1 VTVFDTSEYRRSTG
15 PSYHNAIS
23 AWQLGATG
31 RGVTIG
37 IVDTGIDPTNPEFAG
52 RISSASADVVSSS
65 RGTIP
70 EDDHGTNVALV
81 AAGARNGSGIVGIA
95 YESTILMMRADTVGT
110 CADTAPDKGCTFS
123 DFAIANGVDR
133 LVQNGAKVINLSL
146 GGSSPDGRLRNAIIR
161 AANAGV
167 VVIVAAGNDADAPQP
182 STDPNNPDPFATG
195 LRQAGGNN
203 VIIAGSVNSA
213 GQHSDFANRAGS
225 EANWYLNALGERI
238 CCVYEN
244 GAIKITT
251 RNGQQFV
258 TVISGTSFA
267 APQIAGAAALLR
279 QAFPNLTAAQTVN
292 LLLTSARDAGDP
304 GVDTVFGR
312 GILDIGRAFAPQGT
326 LSVASTLVP
335 LGIGDTT
342 GTTSPAMGDAT
353 QGTSLSSIMLD
364 SYQRAYRIDLGGRL
378 KGAQTNPQL
387 GAKLL
392 TPMES
397 VSGGNEQIS
406 LGFSVDGR
414 GRLAGNPWTGT
425 LRLSRTDAEVARVL
439 AGRVAAK
446 IAPGTTVAF
455 GFAQGSDGLVAQV
468 QGHSQPAFLIARSP
482 DDDFG
487 FAQGSR
493 KSFALRRQL
502 GALGLAFGAERGD
515 VLSSNAPQ
523 FASIPFRQ
531 RLRDGVSRYSLSAD
545 RRWGNLDAA
554 FTASWLSEDR
564 TVLGARLHD
573 AFGAGGADSLF
584 LDARSAWAFAPG
596 WRLGAA
602 WRQGFTHARSGGLI
616 APGSR
621 LTSNAWSL
629 DVQRGD
635 LFASGD
641 TLALR
646 VSQPLRVQSGG
657 LNLDLPVAY
666 SYETLSA
673 TNGISVL
680 NLSPKGRELTSE
692 LAWRGPLGRGAGSM
706 SLFYRKNP
714 GNYANLPSD
723 KGVAVSWKVGF

>member
-1 VTVFDTSEYRRSTG
+1 
-15 PSYHNAIS
+15 
-23 AWQLGATG
+23 
-31 RGVTIG
+31 VTIG
-37 IVDTGIDPTNPEFAG
+37 IVDTGIDTANPEFAG
-52 RISSASADVVSSS
+52 RISPASADVAGN
-65 RGTIP
+65 RGVNA

-81 AAGARNGSGIVGIA
+81 AAGARNSTGIVGIA
-95 YESTILMMRADTVGT
+95 YEATILMMRADAVGS
-110 CADTAPDKGCTFS
+110 CADTSADGGCEFFGS
-123 DFAIANGVDR
+123 AIATGVDR

-146 GGSSPDGRLRNAIIR
+146 GGSPPGNALRAAIGR

-167 VVIVAAGNDADAPQP
+167 VVIVAAGNDADAPVP

-195 LRQAGGNN
+195 VRQAGGSN
-203 VIIAGSVNSA
+203 VIIVGSVDRDGNHSA
-213 GQHSDFANRAGS
+213 FSNRSGS
-225 EANWYLNALGERI
+225 ESNWYLNALGERV

-244 GAIKITT
+244 GVLKITN
-251 RNGQQFV
+251 RDGAQFV

-267 APQIAGAAALLR
+267 APQVAGAAALLR

-312 GILDIGRAFAPQGT
+312 GILDIARAFAPQGT

-335 LGIGDTT
+335 LPIDAVT
-342 GTTSPAMGDAT
+342 GTTSSAMGDAT

-364 SYQRAYRIDLGGRL
+364 SYQRAYRIDLGGRF
-378 KGAQTNPQL
+378 KGAQANPQL
-387 GAKLL
+387 GSALL

-397 VSGGNEQIS
+397 VSGGNEQVS

-414 GRLAGNPWTGT
+414 GRLAGNPWSGA

-487 FAQGSR
+487 FTQGSR
-493 KSFALRRQL
+493 KSFALRKQL
-502 GALGLAFGAERGD
+502 GAFGLTFGAERGD
-515 VLSSNAPQ
+515 VLSGSTPQ
-523 FASIPFRQ
+523 FDAIPLRQ
-531 RLRDGVSRYSLSAD
+531 RLRDGVSRFSLAAD
-545 RRWGNLDAA
+545 RRWGDLDAA
-554 FTASWLSEDR
+554 FAASWLSEDR

-584 LDARSAWAFAPG
+584 LDARSAWTFAPG

-621 LTSNAWSL
+621 LNSNAWSL
-629 DVQRGD
+629 DVQRSN
-635 LFASGD
+635 LLAAGD

-680 NLSPKGRELTSE
+680 NLSPYGRELTSE
-692 LAWRGPLGRGAGSM
+692 LAWRGPLWRGVGSM
-706 SLFYRKNP
+706 SLFYRRNP
-714 GNYANLPSD
+714 GNNASLPSD
-723 KGVAVSWKVGF
+723 KGVAVSWKVRF